1 MILDAIKTER
11 GRQQIAER
19 IVWGRHKHLLPRAVI
34 ESTLVSFLE
43 LLNTR
48 IQEGQENVH
57 RGNDPKPVC
66 DGGES
71 A

>member
-1 MILDAIKTER
+1 MLLHQIKTER
-11 GRQQIAER
+11 GRQRIADR
-19 IVWGRHKHLLPRAVI
+19 IVWGRRRRLLPRAII

-48 IQEGQENVH
+48 IQEETQNVH
-57 RGNDPKPVC
+57 RNNDRKP
-66 DGGES
+66 DGDGER